1 MSKDKLESNN
11 ETKVN
16 EDDYL
21 TLRVK
26 ILKDSPH
33 KFFDIKIDDLISIK
47 RNYKSKKL
55 YCVYN

>member
-47 RNYKSKKL
+47 PQ
-55 YCVYN
+55 